1 MKIHSTGLRALAL
14 LLPVALYGF
23 PATVHGDASPQAGAT
38 GRPAMADD
46 SRTPDAVVHP
56 PVPLLWKVSD
66 ADNSLYL
73 LGSFHLLRPDDYP
86 LSKDVDAAFADAET
100 LLFEL
105 SPEEMN
111 SPALPA
117 LMLQAGMRGDG
128 GRLQDD
134 LDPATWAA
142 LQDYARENSLSLAS
156 FANFEPWFVGLTI
169 SILELTKQGLDP
181 KLGLDAH
188 FMAAAAQAGKPAQG
202 LETGQDQVAMLD
214 GMAAE
219 EQKQFVA
226 EALDEAAAGSQE
238 SAKLH
243 TAWRTGDADTLLDE
257 MAAEMKHDYPRL
269 YRRINADRNDRWVP
283 KLAQRLDGS
292 KSDDALVV
300 VGALHL
306 LGPDGVVE
314 KLRAKGYRVERI
326 CSACKKD

>member
-1 MKIHSTGLRALAL
+1 MKIHVPGLRALAL
-14 LLPVALYGF
+14 LFAASLPLSLVA
-23 PATVHGDASPQAGAT
+23 AAETASPAQQ
-38 GRPAMADD
+38 
-46 SRTPDAVVHP
+46 S

-66 ADNSLYL
+66 ADNALYL

-86 LSKDVDAAFADAET
+86 LSKDVDAAFADAES

-128 GRLQDD
+128 KQLQDD
-134 LDPATWAA
+134 LDPATWTA
-142 LQDYARENSLSLAS
+142 LQDYTQENSLPL
-156 FANFEPWFVGLTI
+156 ANFAGLEPWFAGLTI

-202 LETGQDQVAMLD
+202 LETGKEQIAMLD

-226 EALDEAAAGSQE
+226 EALEEAAKGSQE
-238 SAKLH
+238 TAKLH
-243 TAWRTGDADTLLDE
+243 AAWRSGDADTLLDE
-257 MAAEMKHDYPRL
+257 MAAEMKRDYPRL
-269 YRRINADRNDRWVP
+269 YRRINVERNDRWTLE
-283 KLAQRLDGS
+283 LAGRLDGS
-292 KSDDALVV
+292 KSGDVLVV

-314 KLRAKGYRVERI
+314 KLRAKGYKVQRI
-326 CSACKKD
+326 CSACRVQ